1 MVDDD
6 VKTLQAS
13 FASHREEEEEEEDRV
28 EKYKAKTTMEM
39 KKIWFQGRG

>member
-13 FASHREEEEEEEDRV
+13 FASHREEEEEEDRV

>member
-13 FASHREEEEEEEDRV
+13 FASHREEEEEDTVWKNEEFTFT
-28 EKYKAKTTMEM
+28 EKIFRETNNLVT
-39 KKIWFQGRG
+39 

>member
-13 FASHREEEEEEEDRV
+13 FASHREEEEEDRV

>member
-13 FASHREEEEEEEDRV
+13 FASHREEEEDRV